1 MVQPVPILVGTRT
14 HGLNGA
20 QGLPNPPLPSQE
32 ILEASIGV
40 FLVSELSSG
49 SWVLG
54 DGEEGR
60 DGGWRG
66 KVREDDGEERVI
78 NRKE

>member
-54 DGEEGR
+54 DGEEGK
-60 DGGWRG
+60 GWG
-66 KVREDDGEERVI
+66 AGEGR
-78 NRKE
+78 